1 MADTLRERTRRAVRA
16 EIAGAAVAL
25 FAERGFDETTVEDIA
40 RAVGMTKRSFFRY
53 FGTKEDAVFAGT
65 EDLVEEVVE
74 ELRTRPDDEGPWECL
89 HQVLRRWQERIHAS
103 GAELSGQRLI
113 QSTPALRAR
122 LHQKR
127 ELWRHAARDVLV
139 ARSAGTLDDFT
150 ADLLANA
157 AIAVLDSVAR
167 EWVRTDGRADRA
179 RLLDEGFATLRPTL
193 PSSTDGTPA
202 G

>member
-1 MADTLRERTRRAVRA
+1 MTETLRDRTRRAVRA
-16 EIAGAAVAL
+16 ELADAAVAL

-53 FGTKEDAVFAGT
+53 FPAKEDAVFAGT
-65 EDLVEEVVE
+65 EVLVERVVDD
-74 ELRTRPDDEGPWECL
+74 LRTRPADEEPWECL
-89 HQVLRRWQERIHAS
+89 HQVLRRWQEEIHTSAT
-103 GAELSGQRLI
+103 ALAHERLI
-113 QSTPALRAR
+113 ASTPALRAR

-139 ARSAGTLDDFT
+139 ERSAGALDDFA

-157 AIAVLDSVAR
+157 AVAVLDSVAA

-179 RLLDEGFATLRPTL
+179 ALLDRGFTALRPRL
-193 PSSTDGTPA
+193 P
-202 G
+202 